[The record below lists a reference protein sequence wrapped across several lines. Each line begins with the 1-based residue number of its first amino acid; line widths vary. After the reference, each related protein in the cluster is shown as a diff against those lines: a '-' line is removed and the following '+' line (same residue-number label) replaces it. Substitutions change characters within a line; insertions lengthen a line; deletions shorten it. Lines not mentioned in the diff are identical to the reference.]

1 MRNDELKKKPRLQI
15 HHSSFRIHHYTWRVY
30 CGGGEFG
37 GNRCAV
43 DGGESGGGVASGGDA
58 GRGASG
64 GVRPNPSADGV
75 GLPLEGRG
83 APRAGVPSACEDDRR
98 LLRRVGARGARTA
111 HVRHAVDHRRPRDAR
126 LHALLRVAHVERL
139 PAARLTP
146 DHFREDRAAAASL
159 EQKAVGR
166 KAIGSQERA
175 PRLPTALRPTAFC
188 SSVVVALGVHFAER
202 VLAADDDFDYFG
214 GRVGDV
220 KKSEVFVGDVLRLE
234 YSVL

>member
-43 DGGESGGGVASGGDA
+43 DGGEPGGGVASSGDA

-83 APRAGVPSACEDDRR
+83 APRAGVPSAGEDDRR
-98 LLRRVGARGARTA
+98 LLRRVGARGARTS
-111 HVRHAVDHRRPRDAR
+111 HIRHAGDNRPPCDAR
-126 LHALLRVAHVERL
+126 LRALLRLAHVERL

-146 DHFREDRAAAASL
+146 DHFREDHAAATL
-159 EQKAVGR
+159 RMKDVGTKGR
-166 KAIGSQERA
+166 GDKKEVERA
-175 PRLPTALRPTAFC
+175 TFGLRFSLSPRHPLSPSA
-188 SSVVVALGVHFAER
+188 SVVIALGVHLAQR
-202 VLAADDDFDYFG
+202 VLAADDD
-214 GRVGDV
+214 
-220 KKSEVFVGDVLRLE
+220 L
-234 YSVL
+234 